1 MLKSAISQTIIHH
14 LLSRYILH
22 RYGSRLF
29 SSIRI
34 VLAVCLVINW
44 LGMETALSQT
54 SEGYEDIIG
63 CLRGGLVSHTVRPDE
78 EYRLFSLRPDGSLV
92 MSLIYESG
100 PRSRVW
106 EYLSI
111 YPTGTEE

>member
-1 MLKSAISQTIIHH
+1 MLKSAIFQAILHH

-34 VLAVCLVINW
+34 VLAVCMVINW

-54 SEGYEDIIG
+54 SGGYEDIVE
-63 CLRGGLVSHTVRPDE
+63 CWRGGLVSQTEQRDE
-78 EYRLFSLRPDGSLV
+78 QYRLFSQRETHPVHRLRNGHSMQDLT
-92 MSLIYESG
+92 
-100 PRSRVW
+100 RR
-106 EYLSI
+106 
-111 YPTGTEE
+111 

>member
-1 MLKSAISQTIIHH
+1 MLKSAISKTILHH

-54 SEGYEDIIG
+54 SGGCEDIIG
-63 CLRGGLVSHTVRPDE
+63 CWRGGEVHQTVRPNE
-78 EYRLFSLRPDGSLV
+78 QYRLFSQRSDGSLV
-92 MSLIYESG
+92 ISFCYESG
-100 PRSRVW
+100 PRSW
-106 EYLSI
+106 I
-111 YPTGTEE
+111 